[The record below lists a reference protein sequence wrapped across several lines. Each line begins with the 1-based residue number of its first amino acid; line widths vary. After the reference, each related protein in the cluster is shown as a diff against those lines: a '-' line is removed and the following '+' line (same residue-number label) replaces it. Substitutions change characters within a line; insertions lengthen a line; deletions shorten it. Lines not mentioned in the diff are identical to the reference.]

1 MLVVDVVDVVDEV
14 DEVVVDDV
22 VVVES
27 FGLGPLSGLS
37 GLPGLSGLSV
47 VLVVLLVVLVC
58 STGPRSTG
66 SSMSAFGFITGG
78 VPCPTWMMSDSW
90 TSAALDD
97 LSAGELSH
105 AGRPAGLVPTLLSEM

>member
-14 DEVVVDDV
+14 DEVAVDDV

-37 GLPGLSGLSV
+37 GLPGLSV